1 MKFWV
6 GVTDNGWFDFLSRR
20 GLDEVNFWQPSA
32 KPPFVRAPAGMPF
45 LFKLKK
51 PYNHIAGG
59 GFFVTFS
66 TLPIRLAWEV
76 FGEKN
81 GASSFADFGSLLD
94 PLRGKQAGA
103 GEVGCTV
110 LSNVFFLP
118 RDLWVE
124 DPPEWSKNLVRG
136 RFYDTSEFAGAQIW
150 RGVERFFTDD
160 SASSSTEAS
169 VIRDG
174 ERYGEPAMVRPRL
187 GQASFRVLVTNAYK
201 KRCAMTG
208 ETTLVALEAAHILPF
223 SQLGQ
228 HAVSNGLLLRADFH
242 RLFDQGLVT
251 VTPDYRIRV
260 SPRIREAWFNGK
272 AYNRLNGTELAILPD
287 NPIEHPN
294 REFLEWHGQNCY
306 QG

>member
-223 SQLGQ
+223 SQRS
-228 HAVSNGLLLRADFH
+228 AANWADASTSGHSMDGRFRRD
-242 RLFDQGLVT
+242 RL
-251 VTPDYRIRV
+251 
-260 SPRIREAWFNGK
+260 
-272 AYNRLNGTELAILPD
+272 
-287 NPIEHPN
+287 
-294 REFLEWHGQNCY
+294 
-306 QG
+306 